1 MSFAAPEN
9 PDQLNQQGF
18 DLLRHGDAPA
28 ALETWRQATE
38 AYLAEG
44 NEEGVKGT
52 KVNQALARQTLG
64 LYPEACR
71 DLTEVLSLPPNLC
84 QSDFSLNDSNVKEA
98 LSKVEVSSVTQIGLR
113 ILGENF
119 RLFGSPHEAEAVLL
133 FAKDATWPDNLDEE
147 SRIILALGSA
157 YGLSA
162 QEGLHTLS
170 RLGLAD
176 AQSAKETIS
185 TVKTKVQQAI
195 DQFELAAAKSAG
207 SAVQAHL
214 NILNL
219 FADVNSKVNSL
230 PSWMGANLD
239 FPILQNAAEK
249 SYSLSQGENFDNLP
263 SNESIDARL
272 SFANSLLTIL
282 RTPNHSEIWNAID
295 LSTVNSVISK
305 ATALSKEAGNYR
317 ALSLAIGLSADL
329 GEYQKI
335 SFLALERLRIEA
347 LAIAQSI
354 QADDISYEW
363 SYKLA
368 KVQEAQ
374 GKVGKAEQSYQQ
386 AISSLAQ
393 VRQDLIAVNTELR
406 FDFKEKIEP
415 VYRDY
420 IKLLVASN
428 EPDTLSQVVHLY
440 ESLQLAELENF
451 LRCGRLIGPSSNT
464 SREGLVLYVINLV
477 DYVEV
482 VASSP
487 TGYYGYSLPA
497 NKVLTAAQNLTLN
510 VQSPSFLT
518 IPESKFLPYAQS
530 LYTALVAPL
539 EGDFISDGTP
549 LTFVL
554 DYPFQNIPMGILHDG
569 ENYLIKNHVIN
580 NSLRLSRSPD
590 SSQSSQALFVGL
602 TKETTSDDP
611 RISATFGPLPE
622 TEFEAEALKSTVRS
636 TIFLDKEFT
645 EKRLI
650 EALNTKDYKIVHI
663 STHGQF
669 SSAPD
674 DTYLVAWDELID
686 TQDLARIFQGN
697 ESDLLVLSACQTA
710 SGDDRAVLGLS
721 GVAIQAG
728 AHSVIASLWLV
739 DVTGGSVLFDFFYQ
753 QLAQGIETAEALHQ
767 AQITLLESTDF
778 NHPFYWASFI
788 LVKES

>member
-1 MSFAAPEN
+1 MSFANPEN

-84 QSDFSLNDSNVKEA
+84 QSDFKLNDSNVKEA
-98 LSKVEVSSVTQIGLR
+98 ISKVELSSVTQIGLR

-133 FAKDATWPDNLDEE
+133 FAKDAAWPDNLDEE

-230 PSWMGANLD
+230 PSWMRADLD

-249 SYSLSQGENFDNLP
+249 SYSLSQGENFDSLP

-282 RTPNHSEIWNAID
+282 RTPKHSEIWNAID
-295 LSTVNSVISK
+295 LSTVNSVVSK

-335 SFLALERLRIEA
+335 SFSALERLRNEA

-354 QADDISYEW
+354 QANDISYEW

-374 GKVGKAEQSYQQ
+374 GQTGEAKQSYQQ
-386 AISSLAQ
+386 AINSLVQ
-393 VRQDLIAVNTELR
+393 VRQDLISVNSELR
-406 FDFKEKIEP
+406 FNFKEKIEV

-420 IKLLVASN
+420 LKFLLSN
-428 EPDTLSQVVHLY
+428 EPKNLSQVVQTY
-440 ESLQLAELENF
+440 KSLQLAELENF
-451 LRCGRLIGPSSNT
+451 LRCGRLIGPLSDT
-464 SREGLVLYVINLV
+464 SKEGLVLYVINLV
-477 DYVEV
+477 DYVEI
-482 VASSP
+482 VASSA

-539 EGDFISDGTP
+539 EGNFISDGTP

-580 NSLRLSRSPD
+580 NALRLSRSPE

-602 TKETTSDDP
+602 TKETISDDP
-611 RISATFGPLPE
+611 RISGTFGPLPE
-622 TEFEAEALKSTVRS
+622 TEFEAEALKNTVHS

-645 EKRLI
+645 EKKLI

-697 ESDLLVLSACQTA
+697 KSDLLVLSACQTA

-778 NHPFYWASFI
+778 NHPFYWAPFI